1 MHDSCP
7 CDGEEDYCLL
17 PKVSGFFF
25 FEWQFPAM
33 NKLILLF
40 CFEWQ
45 FPAMNKLVSLLFHF
59 YFYFHFRI
67 KIICVVLKII
77 LKRISISS
85 SVKNKIILHFTFTLM
100 INTESTR
107 KLSNFKSQS

>member
-1 MHDSCP
+1 MRDSCP
-7 CDGEEDYCLL
+7 CDCEEDYCLL

-25 FEWQFPAM
+25 FER
-33 NKLILLF
+33 
-40 CFEWQ
+40 Q

-59 YFYFHFRI
+59 YFYFRFRI
-67 KIICVVLKII
+67 KIFCVVLKVI
-77 LKRISISS
+77 LKHIFISS
-85 SVKNKIILHFTFTLM
+85 SIKNKIILHFTFTLM